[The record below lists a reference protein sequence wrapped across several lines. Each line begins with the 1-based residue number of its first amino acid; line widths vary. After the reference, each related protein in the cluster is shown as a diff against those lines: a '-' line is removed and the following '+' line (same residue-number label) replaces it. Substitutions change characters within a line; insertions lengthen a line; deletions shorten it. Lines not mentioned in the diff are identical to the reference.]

1 MEFNS
6 RDIASEWAMSKGWAL
21 EIVGSTITVR
31 DGSDYVMAEMDFCP
45 TRRAPVRIPSALAD
59 LEKSTL
65 HVAVALSGLTLT
77 AMRWWLKRQAQERM
91 Q

>member
-1 MEFNS
+1 MEFNP
-6 RDIASEWAMSKGWAL
+6 RDVAWEWALAKGWTL

-31 DGSDYVMAEMDFCP
+31 DGSNYVMAEMEFCC
-45 TRRAPVRIPSALAD
+45 TRRAPVRTTSALAD

-65 HVAVALSGLTLT
+65 HVAVALSGLTST
-77 AMRWWLKRQAQERM
+77 AMHWWLKRQAQERM

>member
-1 MEFNS
+1 MELDS
-6 RDIASEWAMSKGWAL
+6 RDIAWEWAMSKGWAFQ
-21 EIVGSTITVR
+21 IVASTITVR
-31 DGSDYVMAEMDFCP
+31 DGSNYVMAEMDFCP
-45 TRRAPVRIPSALAD
+45 TRQAPLRTTSALAD

-65 HVAVALSGLTLT
+65 HVAVAFSGLTST